1 MRFKFSGFTIAIS
14 IIVIL
19 IIVLIIM
26 LLFIKPKPPRKL
38 PSVKESPEEVVKEP
52 VFRKDGKLR
61 FLSGKSGRIIFEAQ
75 IEVALSPTAQQQG
88 LMYRR
93 SMPDSAGMLFV
104 FNVSEPQAFWMKN
117 TIIPLDII
125 YADSAKQIVR
135 IARNTVPYSEEQI
148 PSGKAALY
156 VVEMN
161 AGFAQKY
168 GVREGDF
175 IDFRY

>member
-19 IIVLIIM
+19 IIVLIFM
-26 LLFIKPKPPRKL
+26 LLFVNPKPLHKL
-38 PSVKESPEEVVKEP
+38 PSVTESPEEVMKEP
-52 VFRKDGKLR
+52 VFRKDGELR
-61 FLSGKSGRIIFEAQ
+61 FLSGSTRKIIFEAQ
-75 IEVALSPTAQQQG
+75 IEVALSPAAQQQG
-88 LMYRR
+88 LMYRK

-104 FNVSEPQAFWMKN
+104 FGVSEPLAFWMKN

-135 IARNTVPYSEEQI
+135 IARNTVPYSEAQI
-148 PSGKAALY
+148 PSGKAAMY